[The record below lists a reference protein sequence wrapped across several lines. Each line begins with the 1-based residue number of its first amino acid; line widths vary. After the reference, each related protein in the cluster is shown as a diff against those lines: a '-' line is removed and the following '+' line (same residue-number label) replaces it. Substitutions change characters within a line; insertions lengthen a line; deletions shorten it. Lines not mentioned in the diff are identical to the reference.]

1 MSSVSVIIKAI
12 MASVNVPKHLA
23 IIPDGNRRWAKE
35 KGLPSFEGH
44 RRGFNIMKKIA
55 KKARDLGIKVLTVWA
70 FSNENWN
77 RTKEEIEYLMDIYE
91 SWVDMHLEEALK
103 DEIRI
108 IHLGNKTRIRKSLLE
123 KLTNAEN
130 KTKHFDKFYLCIA
143 LDYGGRE
150 EIIRAFN
157 LIKTTKNINEKTF
170 EDFLDTKNVP
180 FPNPDL
186 VIRTSGEQRNSGFMI
201 WQSAYSEYMFVE
213 KYFPDFTTDD
223 LESCIEGYKKRKRRF
238 GA

>member
-1 MSSVSVIIKAI
+1 MSSN
-12 MASVNVPKHLA
+12 NVPKHLV

-44 RRGFNIMKKIA
+44 RRGFNIMKDVA
-55 KKARDLGIKVLTVWA
+55 KKARDLGIKILTVWA

-77 RTKEEIEYLMDIYE
+77 RTKEEIECLMDIYE

-103 DEIRI
+103 DEVRI
-108 IHLGNKTRIRKSLLE
+108 IHLGNKTKIRKSLLE
-123 KLTNAEN
+123 KLNNAEN

-150 EIIRAFN
+150 EIIRVFN
-157 LIKTTKNINEKTF
+157 SIKSTKNISEKSF
-170 EDFLDTKNVP
+170 ESHLDTKDIP
-180 FPNPDL
+180 FPNPDF
-186 VIRTSGEQRNSGFMI
+186 VIRTSGEQRSSGFMI
-201 WQSAYSEYMFVE
+201 WQSAYSEYMFVK
-213 KYFPDFTTDD
+213 KYFPDFTVND
-223 LESCIEGYKKRKRRF
+223 LEECIKEYEKRKRRF